1 MKESKMT
8 KRFPAFSRVAIL
20 LAMYA
25 ILVPLLAL
33 PANAQTLPD
42 STIGL
47 YPPEAGELAY
57 ADLHTLRQSPHYK
70 ILHDSYVPARL
81 RQLETQALSLG
92 IDFEAQAQQLS
103 WAYVA
108 GQSGIELISVAEG
121 SFAPS
126 TVAERAQAM
135 KLSVTEVSGRAVIG
149 MGQNEAGQ
157 PFAIAFPDS
166 SKLVFGTRS
175 QVETMLARA
184 ASGAPGF
191 LQNTTLSPLL
201 PEANGRNSIWA
212 VMDQRFAAIE
222 IRTIA
227 PDAAGRP
234 EAQTLLNNLRAAI
247 ARATLGN
254 DLSSTASF
262 LCTDASQAALL
273 AAVAQAGFALY
284 ATAEVNQNP
293 DMASALHAAVVQ
305 QSGDRVELNLSLTQS
320 QIGLLLA
327 HSVTPPRR

>member
-1 MKESKMT
+1 MIKTLFAT
-8 KRFPAFSRVAIL
+8 KRAAL
-20 LAMYA
+20 
-25 ILVPLLAL
+25 LLAL
-33 PANAQTLPD
+33 AAFLVTLSALPARAQSLPD
-42 STIGL
+42 ATIAL

-81 RQLETQALSLG
+81 RQLETQALSMG
-92 IDFEAQAQQLS
+92 VDFEAQAQQLS

-108 GQSGIELISVAEG
+108 GQNGIELISVAEG
-121 SFAPS
+121 SFNPS
-126 TVAERAQAM
+126 NVTERAQAM
-135 KLSVTEVSGRAVIG
+135 KLPVAEVGGKPVIG
-149 MGQNEAGQ
+149 MGQNDSGQ
-157 PFAIAFPDS
+157 AFAVAFPES
-166 SKLVFGTRS
+166 SKLVFGTRN
-175 QVETMLARA
+175 QVEAMLNRA

-191 LQNTTLSPLL
+191 LQNQTLSPLL
-201 PEANGRNSIWA
+201 PEANGRNSIWS

-222 IRTIA
+222 IKSIA

-254 DLSSTASF
+254 DLTSNASF
-262 LCTDASQAALL
+262 ICTDANQAALL

-284 ATAEVNQNP
+284 ATASANQNP
-293 DMASALHAAVVQ
+293 DLASALRAAVVQ

-320 QIGLLLA
+320 QIGMLLA
-327 HSVTPPRR
+327 HSVTATR